1 MSGIGNQ
8 AVLSDEEYTDTIGCL
23 NRLKVPQIKD
33 IARCLSLPLS
43 GKKQDLIDRVVG
55 YLEQGKRFDDN
66 VRLLAVRTIVL
77 KVRNNDPIP
86 NFTALYDALRTGAY
100 NFVEGVSQY
109 SNYKK
114 QSSSSA
120 SQNKSKTESY
130 PYKGHVLYF
139 KESPFYNLKRL
150 VHGSPQIAIPSKVKA
165 ICRYQFILNEEENK
179 LFQLSGEKIRFYLL
193 CGVSNSST
201 ASTSSALLQFP
212 IPIEIH
218 VNGTHIKENV
228 RGIKGKPGTAR
239 PANITPYILPDQQ
252 LNKIEMAYAGTTETF
267 LLYLYIVEYI
277 SCEEIIQTIVQQP
290 HIHKNSTILDI
301 KKEYSNDDG
310 EDDDIIVSTSS
321 ISLKCPLTYA
331 RMKYPTKSI
340 YCQHIQCFDGLSYL
354 QLQEQVPSWICPVCS
369 NKIDISHLAISDY
382 YCDILE
388 NTNHEIENVTI
399 NDDGT
404 WEAISEASNNSN
416 VSGNNNN
423 NTSNKSNNL
432 KGNEDSYNE
441 SILSQ
446 IKHSP
451 LSRVY
456 SEEATQRTPSAQPEV
471 IEVISIDS
479 DSDDDVDMNEPT
491 KSYVPSGIAAEML
504 TLLDAKR
511 AKQQNIQRS
520 EVIHNLSSVRS
531 DTNNHT
537 MNHRTIENSIN
548 RPSTN
553 NVNVSLPPIAQQV
566 TANNDEHIVTQNQDS
581 PVSTGNTPTLA
592 GSNNYHSEIAAK
604 KSTVAQDASKDKS
617 NSNISNEQNQYGAV
631 NQYNPV
637 NDTNLQQMV
646 TNNTSLLNSIN
657 SSKEDI
663 SARNNS
669 SSDPNI
675 NELLLTHSSTP
686 QSHHSIRASL
696 HNRQLVD
703 DQLKNTSSRPGDER
717 MSLERIYG
725 MPVNS
730 TNNRTIEDQ
739 RKQANINPISST
751 PELTSLTR
759 SVPLLDEQPQVQVTS
774 NSRSISAPLPF
785 LLRANEPNVR
795 DNNEKYGDLPILSGT
810 KLRPLKK
817 LPMDDNSN
825 NPGILPNI
833 HQLESQ
839 LKVRNHDNRQPYQLP
854 SQIPNQA
861 IDQRSPVSNVYDAT
875 RETSKHSRPLATSIS
890 MTQNSSRP
898 SPLVFYGRDSL
909 GDIYHSHNSSPRDAS
924 HQTRSV
930 NLSDYQINQTHKSR
944 HLSPATSYDLDT
956 SEGPTIQN
964 QNQRSYNV
972 KETSHIETPNDANQN
987 RASNFNRTENGPN
1000 HDRIHSSEGRYISGS
1015 SEPNSLRYSRSAFD
1029 LANKNHPQAEN
1040 PDKEEGIVGLLG
1052 IVLSEDS
1059 MHMNQPSTQPPP
1071 SQRSDLTPL
1080 KGKIDNMRLGS
1091 DKKRSLSGS
1100 STGRTWN
1107 KKMNPDH
1114 EGSRQVEVSNHDST
1128 PSKPVYDALNNQQL
1142 HG

>member
-1 MSGIGNQ
+1 MSGISNQ
-8 AVLSDEEYTDTIGCL
+8 TVLSDEEYADTIGCL

-55 YLEQGKRFDDN
+55 YLEQGKRFNDN

-100 NFVEGVSQY
+100 NFVEGISQY

-114 QSSSSA
+114 QPSSSTI
-120 SQNKSKTESY
+120 QNKSKTESY

-139 KESPFYNLKRL
+139 KESPFYKLKRL

-165 ICRYQFILNEEENK
+165 VCRYQFILNEEENK

-239 PANITPYILPDQQ
+239 PANITPFILPDQQ

-369 NKIDISHLAISDY
+369 NKLDISHLAISDY

-388 NTNHEIENVTI
+388 NTSHEIENVTI

-416 VSGNNNN
+416 TNGSN
-423 NTSNKSNNL
+423 NTININKDNSL
-432 KGNEDSYNE
+432 KGNEDSFNE
-441 SILSQ
+441 SKLSQ

-456 SEEATQRTPSAQPEV
+456 SEEARQRTPVAQPEV

-479 DSDDDVDMNEPT
+479 DSDDDVDMNEPIN
-491 KSYVPSGIAAEML
+491 SYEPSGLAAEKL
-504 TLLDAKR
+504 TLLDAER
-511 AKQQNIQRS
+511 ARQQS
-520 EVIHNLSSVRS
+520 EKHSNETHNLPSISNN
-531 DTNNHT
+531 TNNLTLNQHSIEDST
-537 MNHRTIENSIN
+537 NHPSANNENVILPRLTPISTAINGGHIENQNKDSLV
-548 RPSTN
+548 STETTSTLTGTN
-553 NVNVSLPPIAQQV
+553 NV
-566 TANNDEHIVTQNQDS
+566 
-581 PVSTGNTPTLA
+581 
-592 GSNNYHSEIAAK
+592 HSEIAAL
-604 KSTVAQDASKDKS
+604 KSTLGQDASRDKFNLNRS
-617 NSNISNEQNQYGAV
+617 NKQNHR
-631 NQYNPV
+631 NMNKYNLV
-637 NDTNLQQMV
+637 NDTSLQHSA
-646 TNNTSLLNSIN
+646 TKNINLLNSRN
-657 SSKEDI
+657 NSKEDNI
-663 SARNNS
+663 SPHNNP

-675 NELLLTHSSTP
+675 NIPLLAHSFTP
-686 QSHHSIRASL
+686 QSHDSIRASL
-696 HNRQLVD
+696 HNRQLVGDNKTASRNGD
-703 DQLKNTSSRPGDER
+703 DR
-717 MSLERIYG
+717 MNLERIYG
-725 MPVNS
+725 LPSNS
-730 TNNRTIEDQ
+730 TSNRPMED
-739 RKQANINPISST
+739 RTMKANINPIHST
-751 PELTSLTR
+751 PELISLTR
-759 SVPLLDEQPQVQVTS
+759 SVPLLDEQSQIQIPS
-774 NSRSISAPLPF
+774 NARSTSAPITFPLS
-785 LLRANEPNVR
+785 AIQTNAR
-795 DNNEKYGDLPILSGT
+795 DNNEKYGDLPTLSGT

-817 LPMDDNSN
+817 LPVNVHSQNSG
-825 NPGILPNI
+825 PLPNI
-833 HQLESQ
+833 HQLESL
-839 LKVRNHDNRQPYQLP
+839 LKDRNHDNGQPYQIP
-854 SQIPNQA
+854 TQVPNQIA
-861 IDQRSPVSNVYDAT
+861 SESSSISNMFDPT
-875 RETSKHSRPLATSIS
+875 RENSKHRPPLVTSIS
-890 MTQNSSRP
+890 MNQNLSHP
-898 SPLVFYGRDSL
+898 PPLVFYGRDSL
-909 GDIYHSHNSSPRDAS
+909 GDIYQSHNTTPRNS
-924 HQTRSV
+924 NPQTKSV
-930 NLSDYQINQTHKSR
+930 NFKDYQINQAQQSR
-944 HLSPATSYDLDT
+944 RLSPATSYDFHTNEIRQLQD
-956 SEGPTIQN
+956 PN
-964 QNQRSYNV
+964 QDSNNM
-972 KETSHIETPNDANQN
+972 KEISHIESPNH
-987 RASNFNRTENGPN
+987 ASNESRGSENGPSYDLT
-1000 HDRIHSSEGRYISGS
+1000 HPSEKASTSSPA
-1015 SEPNSLRYSRSAFD
+1015 EPNSIRYSRSAFD
-1029 LANKNHPQAEN
+1029 LANEKHPQVEN
-1040 PDKEEGIVGLLG
+1040 PNKEQGVVGLLG

-1059 MHMNQPSTQPPP
+1059 MHMKQPSALPPP
-1071 SQRSDLTPL
+1071 SERSDLTPL
-1080 KGKIDNMRLGS
+1080 KGKIDSMRLGTGS

-1100 STGRTWN
+1100 GSSRTWN

-1114 EGSRQVEVSNHDST
+1114 VDSRQSEVSNRDST
-1128 PSKPVYDALNNQQL
+1128 PSKPVHDALSNQ
-1142 HG
+1142 